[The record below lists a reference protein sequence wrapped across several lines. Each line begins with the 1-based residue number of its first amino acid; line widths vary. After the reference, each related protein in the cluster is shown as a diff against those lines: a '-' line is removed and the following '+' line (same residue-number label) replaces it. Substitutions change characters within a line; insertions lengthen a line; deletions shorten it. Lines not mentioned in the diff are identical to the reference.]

1 MLGAAVLGMLKLLL
15 GTQTVIDNSLVLG
28 VILILVVLLVPRGIV
43 PAFAAWRVQRSQVG
57 ASRQAAG
64 GTRRRQ
70 RGSKTWQ

>member
-1 MLGAAVLGMLKLLL
+1 
-15 GTQTVIDNSLVLG
+15 VLG